1 MSLSISKSLLFLSLF
16 LVLLPS
22 YHTEDIFDPASLE
35 EIPLQFLDEETSET
49 HSRVLADDYNNL
61 RIQANYDNLDASPA
75 DYASYIQNEL
85 VPPVLSFLQAALKV
99 KSPVVSTIKLGAST
113 KSICGVTVPA
123 ELYTGVKSDL
133 LVIFNAKIMTS
144 TSTVAS
150 SKVCYLSSAT
160 RRPMV
165 ATTVFNRNALTA
177 ANGDVL
183 IHERNIYLAIHEL
196 MHNLAF
202 SSQLFPYFIDDNGN
216 TLTSHIK
223 TITYNSKPTTVIDV
237 APLTDKLREFF
248 GCKTLEGAYLE
259 NDGSDGTSGSHF
271 ERKLFVYETMSS
283 GVIFGRRV
291 SQFSLAMLEG
301 SGWYVPDYS
310 FAEPYY
316 FGQGEGCEFIRGS
329 CSSAAKQFST
339 EFCSGSSRGCTP
351 WGDGA
356 GKCFNDVLTE
366 GCSYIMP
373 DKAYSCEDS
382 NAASNARLATLQ
394 VYGRGLGSRCF
405 MGTLNTKS
413 TTSKTSFCFK
423 YTCSGSG
430 SSTKLTVKIGT
441 KSVVCSA
448 AGTKTVSGY
457 YGSITCPDPLSFC
470 QTIGKEFCPR
480 NCMGRGSCVNNKC
493 QCDKGFTGVD
503 CGLNL

>member
-1 MSLSISKSLLFLSLF
+1 MSLSILKSLLFLSLF
-16 LVLLPS
+16 LILLPS
-22 YHTEDIFDPASLE
+22 YHTEDIFDPASLQ
-35 EIPLQFLDEETSET
+35 EIPLEFLDEDTPQETN
-49 HSRVLADDYNNL
+49 RLLADNYDNL
-61 RIQANYDNLDASPA
+61 RIEANYDNLVDSPA

-85 VPPVLSFLQAALKV
+85 VPPVLSWLQAALKV
-99 KSPVVSTIKLGAST
+99 KSPVVTSIKLGTST
-113 KSICGVTVPA
+113 KSICGVAVPSG
-123 ELYTGVKSDL
+123 LYTGIKADL
-133 LVIFNAKIMTS
+133 LVLFNAKIMAS

-160 RRPMV
+160 RRPMI
-165 ATTVFNRNALTA
+165 ATSVFNRNTLTA

-183 IHERNIYLAIHEL
+183 IHERNIYLTIHEM

-216 TLTSHIK
+216 TLTGHIK
-223 TITYNSKPTTVIDV
+223 KVTYNSKATTVIDV

-291 SQFSLAMLEG
+291 SKFSLAMLEG
-301 SGWYVPDYS
+301 SGWYVPDYD

-316 FGQGEGCEFIRGS
+316 FGQGEGCNFIYGS
-329 CSSAAKQFST
+329 CSSAAKEFSS
-339 EFCSGSSRGCTP
+339 EFCSGTAIGCTP
-351 WGDGA
+351 WGDYA
-356 GKCFNDVLTE
+356 GKCFRDATSE

-373 DKAYSCEDS
+373 DKAYSCE
-382 NAASNARLATLQ
+382 NADPASNARLPALQ
-394 VYGRGLGSRCF
+394 VYGRGLGSKCF

-413 TTSKTSFCFK
+413 TTSKTPFCFK
-423 YTCSGSG
+423 YSCSGAG
-430 SSTKLTVKIGT
+430 SSTKLTVKVGT
-441 KSVVCSA
+441 KSVVCTK

-470 QTIGKEFCPR
+470 NTIAKEFCPR

-493 QCDKGFTGVD
+493 QCNRGFTGVD